1 LEFDLTPIGEAI
13 RLSLRG
19 RLDTAA
25 VEAMQSRVLESI
37 VPAGRNTIVDLSG
50 VSFLASQGVRLLI
63 TATHGLRQRNASLV
77 LFGAQP
83 LVAESLNLVIRQ
95 IIPMTD
101 TQAHALELLAP

>member
-1 LEFDLTPIGEAI
+1 MEFDLTPVGEVI
-13 RLSLRG
+13 RLRLRG

-25 VEAMQSRVLESI
+25 VEAMQSRVLDSL
-37 VPAGRNTIVDLSG
+37 VPSGRHTMVDLSG

-95 IIPMTD
+95 VIPMTD
-101 TQAHALELLAP
+101 TEAHALELLKT

>member
-1 LEFDLTPIGEAI
+1 LEFELTPVGEAT

-19 RLDTAA
+19 RLDTAT
-25 VEAMQSRVLESI
+25 VEAMQSQVLESI
-37 VPAGRNTIVDLSG
+37 VPPGRDTIVDLSG

-63 TATHGLRQRNASLV
+63 TATHGLRQHNASLV

-95 IIPMTD
+95 VIPMTD
-101 TQAHALELLAP
+101 TEAHALERLKT